1 MWVREKLN
9 SPRLG
14 KYSRDKYCML
24 KRFHF
29 EHIIHFVLRVP
40 RWMGEKPFFGF
51 LILLFLAL
59 SISSIVF
66 YRTVLD
72 VRTMDGEGEIEQIRI
87 DQRTFQGILQTWQ
100 EREEKFNEAGNVR
113 VRNIFAPEQ
122 TSKESTP
129 QEGAE
134 EELTEQ

>member
-1 MWVREKLN
+1 
-9 SPRLG
+9 
-14 KYSRDKYCML
+14 ML

-29 EHIIHFVLRVP
+29 KNIIHFALSVP

-66 YRTVLD
+66 YKTVLD
-72 VRTMDGEGEIEQIRI
+72 VRNADGEDEVVQIRI
-87 DQRTFQGILQTWQ
+87 DQRTFQGILQTWE
-100 EREEKFNEAGNVR
+100 ERGEKFNEAGNVR

-122 TSKESTP
+122 V
-129 QEGAE
+129 G
-134 EELTEQ
+134 EELTLPEEEG

>member
-1 MWVREKLN
+1 MF
-9 SPRLG
+9 
-14 KYSRDKYCML
+14 

-29 EHIIHFVLRVP
+29 EKIIHFALSVP

-66 YRTVLD
+66 YRTVLNA
-72 VRTMDGEGEIEQIRI
+72 RSTDGEDEVVQIRI
-87 DQRTFQGILQTWQ
+87 DQRTFQGILQTWE
-100 EREEKFNEAGNVR
+100 ERGEKFNEAGNVR

-122 TSKESTP
+122 TSEESTP
-129 QEGAE
+129 PEGDE
-134 EELTEQ
+134 EELTGQ